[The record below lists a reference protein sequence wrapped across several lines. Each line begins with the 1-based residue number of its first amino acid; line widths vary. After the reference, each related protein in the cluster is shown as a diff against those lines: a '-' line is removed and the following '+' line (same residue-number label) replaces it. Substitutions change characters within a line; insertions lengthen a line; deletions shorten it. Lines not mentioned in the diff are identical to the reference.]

1 MTPRGRL
8 VGGKYYSLQR
18 HGPPQAFCHVGAQ
31 APAPYN
37 PIKPSCRPSLP
48 ATGARNVD
56 TCAVKTL
63 KKRRL
68 PLNTT
73 RSPLN
78 GFNGTPEVLPAAQE
92 APNTPDAS
100 PWWMQ
105 LGPTW
110 SLCVLTLAYLHH
122 STTGYALP
130 ALLPIISEDLHLVD
144 TQAATLTAGYTVLYA
159 LAMLPLGIAADRVQ
173 SRPRLLA
180 WGIAAWS
187 LLTLGAARTHS
198 FAELLAARV
207 GFAGAQAT
215 QNPVC
220 FALIPDLF
228 PKNRTRAMALY
239 NAAIYAGRALSFGV
253 LMLAVKLGVPKALQD
268 MRSLLSN
275 RGFLALTG
283 AAAVNDVGSWAL
295 VAWQGPFYQR
305 VYDVGPEVY
314 APLLAVVIPVG
325 GLLGGVGTGLAGD
338 WLQRRG
344 LGSLLTVGS
353 NLAAAPV
360 LAASMLMP
368 DHRSSMAVLLL
379 GFALSEAWRAPAA
392 VALRD
397 VSPPGRGAA
406 ASALHLCLRNLVG
419 GVGPL
424 AVAALAGRVGL
435 QHAMLL
441 VPGCFFTSGLGFWA
455 VSRLNKAQA
464 GR

>member
-1 MTPRGRL
+1 MSRPHAMTPRGRL

-92 APNTPDAS
+92 APNTPDTS

-253 LMLAVKLGVPKALQD
+253 LMLAVKLGVPKDLI
-268 MRSLLSN
+268 
-275 RGFLALTG
+275 
-283 AAAVNDVGSWAL
+283 NDTSYVL
-295 VAWQGPFYQR
+295 VP
-305 VYDVGPEVY
+305 
-314 APLLAVVIPVG
+314 
-325 GLLGGVGTGLAGD
+325 
-338 WLQRRG
+338 
-344 LGSLLTVGS
+344 
-353 NLAAAPV
+353 PV

>member
-1 MTPRGRL
+1 MSRPHAMTPRGRL

-92 APNTPDAS
+92 APNTPDTS

-144 TQAATLTAGYTVLYA
+144 TQAATLTAGYTVRSGWLFKDVCGRKVLVRMKRETVGPCKERGENIIARFSSGPAYARRPNSHQLRMPRTFSAPESAPNHPHPQSSQVLYA

-253 LMLAVKLGVPKALQD
+253 LMLAVKLGVPKV
-268 MRSLLSN
+268 
-275 RGFLALTG
+275 RGG
-283 AAAVNDVGSWAL
+283 
-295 VAWQGPFYQR
+295 
-305 VYDVGPEVY
+305 
-314 APLLAVVIPVG
+314 
-325 GLLGGVGTGLAGD
+325 
-338 WLQRRG
+338 RR
-344 LGSLLTVGS
+344 
-353 NLAAAPV
+353 
-360 LAASMLMP
+360 
-368 DHRSSMAVLLL
+368 R
-379 GFALSEAWRAPAA
+379 
-392 VALRD
+392 
-397 VSPPGRGAA
+397 
-406 ASALHLCLRNLVG
+406 
-419 GVGPL
+419 
-424 AVAALAGRVGL
+424 AGR
-435 QHAMLL
+435 
-441 VPGCFFTSGLGFWA
+441 
-455 VSRLNKAQA
+455 R
-464 GR
+464 